1 LLDVIFLR
9 LATQGQSGRQLIW
22 VRQQAAGDAARQIR
36 RLVNLHQGEKSSGMK
51 YKAIYGTHDV
61 LPDESSQWQHLEAE
75 LRRIFDIY
83 NYREIRI
90 PTFEE
95 TDLFARSI
103 GEDTDIVQKE
113 MYTFLDQ
120 GKRSITLR
128 PEGTAGAV
136 RAYLEH
142 GLGEK
147 SPLVKLYYLGSMF
160 RQERPQKGRLREFHQ
175 FGIEAIGSADP
186 SLDAEQ
192 IEMGVAICRDLRID
206 GVKLHLNSIGCPVC
220 RPVHRE
226 KLLAFMK
233 DRVGDLCEDCK
244 TRYLRNPLRMFDCK
258 NQQCIEQLKDAPAM
272 VDFLCEE
279 CRTHY
284 GQVKEYLRELSV
296 DYFEDKRLV
305 RGLDY
310 YTKTAFEIKAAGLGS
325 QDTLLGGGR
334 YDLLVEELGGA
345 STPAVG
351 FAAGMERFILVMENQ
366 KKPDI
371 EEKKLQLFVAA
382 LGDQAKTYAAG
393 LIRDLRQKGVAC
405 DTDYLGRS
413 LKAQM
418 REANRQRAE
427 KVLIV
432 GQEEIK
438 KGKAVV
444 KDMQSGEQEDVS
456 LKDLGQMWS

>member
-1 LLDVIFLR
+1 
-9 LATQGQSGRQLIW
+9 
-22 VRQQAAGDAARQIR
+22 
-36 RLVNLHQGEKSSGMK
+36 MK
-51 YKAIYGTHDV
+51 YKAIYGTHDI
-61 LPDESSQWQHLEAE
+61 LPDESSKWQHLEAVV
-75 LRRIFDIY
+75 RNIFALY
-83 NYREIRI
+83 NYREIRV

-113 MYTFLDQ
+113 MYTLLDQ

-128 PEGTAGAV
+128 PEGTAGVV

-142 GLGEK
+142 CLGER
-147 SPLVKLYYLGSMF
+147 SPLSKLYYLGSMF

-175 FGIEAIGSADP
+175 FGIEAIGSSDP

-192 IEMGVAICRDLRID
+192 IEMGVRICRELRITD
-206 GVKLHLNSIGCPVC
+206 FRLHLNSIGCPVC

-226 KLLAFMK
+226 ELLVFMK
-233 DRVGDLCEDCK
+233 GRVGDLCEDCK

-258 NQQCIEQLKDAPAM
+258 NERCIEQLKDAPVM
-272 VDFLCEE
+272 VDFLCPE
-279 CRTHY
+279 CRTHHD
-284 GQVKEYLRELSV
+284 QVKKYLRELTV

-334 YDLLVEELGGA
+334 YDLLVKELGGA
-345 STPAVG
+345 STAAIG
-351 FAAGMERFILVMENQ
+351 FAAGMERFILVMEKQ
-366 KKPDI
+366 RAIDL
-371 EEKKLQLFVAA
+371 EEKKVNVFIAA
-382 LGDQAKTYAAG
+382 LGEEARTLAAK
-393 LIRDLRQKGVAC
+393 LLRDLRQRGVVC

-418 REANRQRAE
+418 REANRQKAE
-427 KVLIV
+427 KVLII
-432 GQEEIK
+432 GEEEIK

-444 KDMQSGEQEDVS
+444 KDMQSGEQEEIALDDV
-456 LKDLGQMWS
+456 GRTWP